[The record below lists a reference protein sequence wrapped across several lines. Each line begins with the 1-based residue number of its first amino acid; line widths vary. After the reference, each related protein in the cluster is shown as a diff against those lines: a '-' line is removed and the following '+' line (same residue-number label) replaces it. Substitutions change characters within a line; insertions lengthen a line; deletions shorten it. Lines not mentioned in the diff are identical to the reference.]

1 MFDQELYK
9 SEVTQVESQ
18 NGDLFHNYEI
28 KNWNY
33 SSALYKIL
41 AVSAVV
47 NLAVIAFIGQ
57 TNLLTLR
64 GCDSPFVGRVC
75 QVLDMAYVG
84 TVLFGTEREFVDM
97 AYEKTDL
104 GDAEITYIDVSGET
118 PPLSYPEGYFQIAN
132 PVQYAMLQQQLT
144 NPTNTIGTTIPG
156 FPMSS
161 SSTSES
167 DLLKL
172 RPQPPAPNPNAFQDN
187 GSPSLFKVDEN
198 TANSGNRRRPRNRPS
213 VKGSNDTDKDPKEG
227 DETLAKVDPQPTPTA
242 SPTAPV
248 GVVTINREAMKSFG
262 KGVAEKLDK
271 KEVDLNKN
279 FKVTAVA
286 VLTDDGKF
294 DVTIDPKTKL
304 QRSRVLTGEGDPAM
318 VKVVTEAIAA
328 IGDSGWLGYL
338 TNEGIKT
345 ITFTFEQNDQELFAD
360 IVSEQLSPKRAETK
374 SQQLTSVISGA
385 FLLDRMKVT
394 PLGDD
399 EKALLSAATATPVG
413 KKVILNFKF
422 PKAAAQEM
430 IQRNILKAREAETGK
445 KINGQL
451 QDGVSNIPNSAK
463 K

>member
-9 SEVTQVESQ
+9 SEVTQAESQ

-41 AVSAVV
+41 AVSAVL

-84 TVLFGTEREFVDM
+84 TVLFGTEREYVDM

-187 GSPSLFKVDEN
+187 GSPSLFKVDGNSPNAVTRKRGRGGRITAAPTEN
-198 TANSGNRRRPRNRPS
+198 PQ
-213 VKGSNDTDKDPKEG
+213 KDVMDPVA
-227 DETLAKVDPQPTPTA
+227 DAKVDPTPTPSVNTTTDPITGDEINSRPFSDLGKLVSDTVDKNEVNLQSEFVLNAKGKLTKEGKLDQKTFRYTKTESTDKKLIELVQEAIEAFSDSGRLKVLEKLSGKDLDLSVQQDGVNITAVVKSELESENRARSMQSSLGILLAAAKQLKSGSDA
-242 SPTAPV
+242 SP
-248 GVVTINREAMKSFG
+248 N
-262 KGVAEKLDK
+262 DK
-271 KEVDLNKN
+271 DDL
-279 FKVTAVA
+279 
-286 VLTDDGKF
+286 VLLEGAKIENDGKNLIIRF
-294 DVTIDPKTKL
+294 IVPKEIIH
-304 QRSRVLTGEGDPAM
+304 Q
-318 VKVVTEAIAA
+318 
-328 IGDSGWLGYL
+328 
-338 TNEGIKT
+338 
-345 ITFTFEQNDQELFAD
+345 
-360 IVSEQLSPKRAETK
+360 
-374 SQQLTSVISGA
+374 
-385 FLLDRMKVT
+385 
-394 PLGDD
+394 
-399 EKALLSAATATPVG
+399 
-413 KKVILNFKF
+413 
-422 PKAAAQEM
+422 M
-430 IQRNILKAREAETGK
+430 IQRKLAQQKLENK
-445 KINGQL
+445 KPSGNAVITPN
-451 QDGVSNIPNSAK
+451 NNSAK